1 MIDIKPPEYETT
13 DICNPVDLNTPGYK
27 RMPEDNPWEEFW
39 KRIKDA
45 TGEGKV
51 YVPVDNSTDAISKEL
66 HEISNTLKDILRE
79 MRKRKV

>member
-39 KRIKDA
+39 KTHKGCNR
-45 TGEGKV
+45 
-51 YVPVDNSTDAISKEL
+51 
-66 HEISNTLKDILRE
+66 
-79 MRKRKV
+79 